1 MVKNFHEIITSMQ
14 AEIDKSLVDYGTKK
28 ELTANRYLLEQVA
41 SEMLMDLNLK
51 KLKSQ
56 SKLSLSDSSC

>member
-1 MVKNFHEIITSMQ
+1 MVNNFHEIITSMQ

-28 ELTANRYLLEQVA
+28 EITANRYLLEQVA

-56 SKLSLSDSSC
+56 SKLSLSNSSY

>member
-1 MVKNFHEIITSMQ
+1 MVNNFHEIITSMQ

-28 ELTANRYLLEQVA
+28 EITANRYLLEQVA

>member
-28 ELTANRYLLEQVA
+28 EITANRYLLEQVA